1 MSFLKNYPS
10 IQAVM
15 LLMFISAV
23 LHMLVLALH
32 FVLTLDYTPFNF
44 FRIIGLDIFY
54 PDFVAS
60 NSSGYFSVLTI
71 VGIYFLSYLFLSRK
85 KTR

>member
-1 MSFLKNYPS
+1 MSFLRNKPS
-10 IQAVM
+10 IQAVIM
-15 LLMFISAV
+15 LMLVSAV

-32 FVLTLDYTPFNF
+32 FLMTLDYAPFNF

-60 NSSGYFSVLTI
+60 NSSGYISVITI
-71 VGIYFLSYLFLSRK
+71 VGIYFFSYLFLSQK
-85 KTR
+85 KI